1 MKLTLTTAFLLIINI
16 QLFAQ
21 DKTITRDT
29 INLRGIVIESDGK
42 PASNITIWSQTKI
55 TAVTDNK
62 GQFVLNGIMP
72 NDTLTVY
79 SIENKKQYYTNNGSR
94 FMIINLPMEIED
106 VSAETPV
113 EITAIRT
120 KTKVIPNIASLDKTP
135 KTFIA
140 IGPEFPGGNARFL
153 FYIQRVLIY
162 PQSAVENNIEGTV
175 QVMFTV
181 KEDGALTDFVLIK
194 GIGYGCDEAAIQ
206 LLQKSPKWKPGIQ
219 NSLPVAIRKNVSIKF
234 SLRDK

>member
-1 MKLTLTTAFLLIINI
+1 M
-16 QLFAQ
+16 
-21 DKTITRDT
+21 
-29 INLRGIVIESDGK
+29 
-42 PASNITIWSQTKI
+42 
-55 TAVTDNK
+55 
-62 GQFVLNGIMP
+62 
-72 NDTLTVY
+72 
-79 SIENKKQYYTNNGSR
+79 
-94 FMIINLPMEIED
+94 
-106 VSAETPV
+106 
-113 EITAIRT
+113 T
-120 KTKVIPNIASLDKTP
+120 KTKVIPNIIVSQDKTP

-140 IGPEFPGGNARFL
+140 MEPEFPGGKARFL

-219 NSLPVAIRKNVSIKF
+219 NSLPVAIRKTVSIKY
-234 SLRDK
+234 SLKNK